1 MRDMSPANDG
11 EFEVFTSLRYDT
23 QLLNCSDNDAEQVS
37 FASPSPF
44 YMLRYHRDRLLEA
57 AEYFG
62 WVKVV
67 ARLQDGIALQKTL
80 LEHIERYGDNG
91 KKGLFKVWVS

>member
-1 MRDMSPANDG
+1 MSPANDG
-11 EFEVFTSLRYDT
+11 QFEVFTSLRYDT
-23 QLLNCSDNDAEQVS
+23 QLLHCSDNDAEEVS

-62 WVKVV
+62 WEKVV
-67 ARLQDGIALQKTL
+67 ERLQDGIALQKTL
-80 LEHIERYGDNG
+80 LEYTERYSHNG
-91 KKGLFKVWVS
+91 NKGPFKVRVS